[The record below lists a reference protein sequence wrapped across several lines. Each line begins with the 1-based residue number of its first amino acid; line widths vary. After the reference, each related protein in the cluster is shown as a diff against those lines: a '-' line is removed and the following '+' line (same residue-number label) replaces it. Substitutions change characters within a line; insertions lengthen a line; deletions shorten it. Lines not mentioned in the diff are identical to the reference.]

1 MELVRH
7 RLCAFSQESTRYVD
21 YSDDA
26 KTEGHCQ
33 FIIPLWC
40 PIIPE
45 GCFTWDMARQTLI
58 TVDNKFIPIV
68 DSGSYLWLTAMQ
80 EAEDSYKRMADLGWK
95 PQQARSVLPNS
106 TKTEIVMSTNLREW
120 RHVLKMRTS
129 SQAHPQIREIM
140 MPLLNEFKVHL
151 PEIFDDIEVK

>member
-1 MELVRH
+1 
-7 RLCAFSQESTRYVD
+7 
-21 YSDDA
+21 
-26 KTEGHCQ
+26 
-33 FIIPLWC
+33 
-40 PIIPE
+40 
-45 GCFTWDMARQTLI
+45 MARQTLI